1 MSQKRKSKTDSV
13 EVKKIKENAH
23 KKYKNEDEEQNLVN
37 FSISLNGILE
47 EKNID
52 QNSLAEQTKI
62 SASLISDYRHGKTMP
77 TLTKIVELARALKV
91 DCHYLLTGVSTV
103 NKTVNADLGLSDKS
117 IQVLQFLNSHHDDPE
132 DEITHKQIIDLLNLV
147 LESSYSDVI
156 KYYEDEKELK
166 HILETRYPDIDIDE
180 AEKYPPS
187 QADDTSD
194 DPCPLPIENVFSTMY
209 QYINPHDSS
218 LSFLDGKN
226 RITVS
231 GAAATLDNN
240 GEPTV
245 FTVNELIRTTLF
257 ERIKKELTSL
267 IAKEGK

>member
-1 MSQKRKSKTDSV
+1 MSQKRKSKTDTV

-23 KKYKNEDEEQNLVN
+23 KKYKNEDEEQNLIN

-77 TLTKIVELARALKV
+77 TLTKIVELAQALEV

-117 IQVLQFLNSHHDDPE
+117 IQVLQFLNSHRDDPE
-132 DEITHKQIIDLLNLV
+132 DEVTHKQIIELLNLV
-147 LESSYSDVI
+147 LESSYSDVM
-156 KYYEDEKELK
+156 KYSKDED
-166 HILETRYPDIDIDE
+166 DICND
-180 AEKYPPS
+180 S
-187 QADDTSD
+187 
-194 DPCPLPIENVFSTMY
+194 CPLPISNIFTTMY
-209 QYINPHDSS
+209 QYIRPHDSS

-231 GAAATLDNN
+231 GVAATLDNN
-240 GEPTV
+240 GEPTI

-257 ERIKKELTSL
+257 DQIKKQLTALS
-267 IAKEGK
+267 KEEK